1 MLKYEVKLGKDNFK
15 KDELVWKEKYLS
27 PDLSVITGVTNA
39 NYHLEK
45 FNKLTAT
52 NSIINSDGTLFLDS
66 KNVQTQG
73 FIIVSGKTYET
84 YSGRTVDYSVEKS
97 GTTIDYRYLINNG
110 KYFYWG
116 EISANTSGY
125 SVNNLLTVSG
135 DPRGE
140 YEILETINVPCG
152 KNDNPI
158 KIDTLYWIE
167 DGTVTIDGD
176 TYIYDRDEGENGIL
190 KYGINGMPLSYSAIT
205 ECDGIGY
212 YPYDVKDYQ
221 DVTKFKL
228 TKQEEISKEF
238 EKITFSKYFFY
249 VKYKEH
255 YCQVKKSGD
264 TDNYSFICEIPK
276 YVLSG
281 GTMQEN
287 LKPIVFD
294 VYFTVDNS
302 DLDSLRAAHT
312 DENKINSTNYDKH
325 NVKNLDELLNVV
337 AFVYVEDDDTYFLV
351 EHNILNA
358 NGGNQIAVYLED
370 EYTPLKQ
377 GEKIIFSSD
386 ASDEYTSMIY
396 CSCDYGSEE
405 DEMYAFYNGCKY
417 KVKPNICDKVIIN
430 ESEYPIDYI
439 NGKIESADCLVTIG
453 NEEITMKI
461 IDAASDGGKL
471 KRYGKIVTASS
482 KDAVDAIYDIKSY
495 SGITVDEKNYTI
507 YNSKDING
515 NIIHYVTL
523 DLPTR
528 YRFSIQEIIGSSMYV
543 CKPDINVTDFTD
555 DFSRYISE
563 VICDEVVT
571 NQTQY
576 ELFIKNKI
584 FGEDEITDILP
595 FRITNKP
602 LSSDDYYNLFNDL
615 KIYVD
620 NAYIHIPISFK
631 IDMANDALK
640 DNIISR
646 DFFDAEREKAINPIV
661 DMEKDV
667 YVPKYIVSNGGQY
680 SGSNTR
686 FESVSQINFNFH
698 FRTRNLNSWKV
709 NDGYNNI
716 EYAADAS
723 NRSNDNWFITDFYP
737 YREILG
743 VSGDTLQQTSD
754 LMGLLHFTDE
764 DIFYQK
770 SNVSK
775 SFARLS
781 FYDSTDPQ
789 TQSLLATSC
798 IFIDEHK
805 LFKRFI
811 DNSRKYRYDYG
822 VVAEPTYHRNASG
835 FVSPSATY
843 SGITSEYNS
852 SGKTDVTRLHKYN
865 KISVNTEFLGVYNTA
880 NTYSEISDSNKI
892 IIDEDHR
899 ISSQLVV
906 ENKYSTDTSSE
917 GFYLYMF
924 REYAEKLH
932 PKPIYMKIEFNHA
945 GIGKQ
950 IPFLIPM
957 HWSGNTTSGATNYNK
972 MYPDCALSLSNTSH
986 LAELRQGIPLSYVY
1000 AQTYI
1005 PLYAVYDFEHKE
1017 YGYVFDSRYV
1027 TQDCNGVINLNLFE
1041 MKIQNESEE
1050 TLADDDQRLIDI
1062 KTNRQIKAIVNINE
1076 EQFNKRYFND
1086 ERE

>member
-1 MLKYEVKLGKDNFK
+1 
-15 KDELVWKEKYLS
+15 
-27 PDLSVITGVTNA
+27 
-39 NYHLEK
+39 
-45 FNKLTAT
+45 
-52 NSIINSDGTLFLDS
+52 
-66 KNVQTQG
+66 
-73 FIIVSGKTYET
+73 
-84 YSGRTVDYSVEKS
+84 
-97 GTTIDYRYLINNG
+97 
-110 KYFYWG
+110 
-116 EISANTSGY
+116 
-125 SVNNLLTVSG
+125 
-135 DPRGE
+135 
-140 YEILETINVPCG
+140 
-152 KNDNPI
+152 
-158 KIDTLYWIE
+158 
-167 DGTVTIDGD
+167 
-176 TYIYDRDEGENGIL
+176 
-190 KYGINGMPLSYSAIT
+190 
-205 ECDGIGY
+205 
-212 YPYDVKDYQ
+212 
-221 DVTKFKL
+221 
-228 TKQEEISKEF
+228 
-238 EKITFSKYFFY
+238 
-249 VKYKEH
+249 
-255 YCQVKKSGD
+255 
-264 TDNYSFICEIPK
+264 
-276 YVLSG
+276 
-281 GTMQEN
+281 MQEN
-287 LKPIVFD
+287 LEPIVFY
-294 VYFTVDNS
+294 VYFTMDNS

-312 DENKINSTNYDKH
+312 DGNKINSDNYDKH
-325 NVKNLDELLNVV
+325 NIKNLDELLNVV
-337 AFVYVEDDDTYFLV
+337 AFVYVKDDDTYFLV

-370 EYTPLKQ
+370 EYAPLKQ
-377 GEKIIFSSD
+377 GEKIKFINNGGD
-386 ASDEYTSMIY
+386 GYTSMVY
-396 CSCDYGSEE
+396 CSCDYGGEE
-405 DEMYAFYNGCKY
+405 DDVYVFYDGYKY
-417 KVKPNICDKVIIN
+417 KVIPNICDKVIIN
-430 ESEYPIDYI
+430 ENEYEIDYI
-439 NGKIESADCLVTIG
+439 NGKVKDEDCLVTIG
-453 NEEITMKI
+453 NEKVPMKI
-461 IDAASDGGKL
+461 TDDASDGGKL
-471 KRYGKIVTASS
+471 KRYGKIVTTSS
-482 KDAVDAIYDIKSY
+482 TKAINAIYDIKPY
-495 SGITVDEKNYTI
+495 SGITVNGKNYAI
-507 YNSKDING
+507 YDTKDINE
-515 NIIHYVTL
+515 NIVHYVNL
-523 DLPTR
+523 DLPQIYT
-528 YRFSIQEIIGSSMYV
+528 FNIEEIVGSSMYI
-543 CKPDINVTDFTD
+543 CKPNIDTTDFTD
-555 DFSRYISE
+555 DFCRYISE
-563 VICDEVVT
+563 IICDEVVT

-584 FGEDEITDILP
+584 FGETEITASLP
-595 FRITNKP
+595 FRMTNKP
-602 LSSDDYYNLFNDL
+602 LSSDDFYNLFNDL
-615 KIYVD
+615 KIFVN
-620 NAYIHIPISFK
+620 NAYIHIPIQFRM
-631 IDMANDALK
+631 DAANGTLK
-640 DNIISR
+640 DDIIAR
-646 DFFDAEREKAINPIV
+646 DFFEAEKKKAINPIV

-667 YVPKYIVSNGGQY
+667 YVPKYIVSNGGEY
-680 SGSNTR
+680 SGSNTS
-686 FESVSQINFNFH
+686 FESISQINFNFH

-716 EYAADAS
+716 EYAADAY

-843 SGITSEYNS
+843 SGITSEYS

-865 KISVNTEFLGVYNTA
+865 KTSVNTEFLGVYNTA
-880 NTYSEISDSNKI
+880 ITYSEVSDSNKI

-906 ENKYSTDTSSE
+906 ENKYNTDTSSE
-917 GFYLYMF
+917 GFYIYMF

-957 HWSGNTTSGATNYNK
+957 HWSGNTTNSGATNYNK
-972 MYPDCALSLSNTSH
+972 MYPEHALKLSGQTELNEITN
-986 LAELRQGIPLSYVY
+986 LTDLDELRQGIPLSYVY

-1050 TLADDDQRLIDI
+1050 TMLRDLSGNCIDNRVIDI

-1076 EQFNKRYFND
+1076 RQFNKRYFND
-1086 ERE
+1086 EIE